1 MIFKECGIDGGSE
14 SMVNRFTSFLSRA
27 GMAPSLDFGDS
38 DSTPSASTSTSTST
52 PSPSTSSNPRR
63 LILLEDLPNVSHYPT
78 KLALRSA
85 LSQFLTSPRVTCPLV
100 LIVSEALTRPGNDG
114 VNEMIGGVV
123 GGGREESL
131 DSRGVCGLEVLQH
144 PACRE
149 IR

>member
-1 MIFKECGIDGGSE
+1 
-14 SMVNRFTSFLSRA
+14 MVNRFTSFLSRA
-27 GMAPSLDFGDS
+27 GMAPSLDFVDS
-38 DSTPSASTSTSTST
+38 SPSPASSSLTPSSSSSLSTL
-52 PSPSTSSNPRR
+52 SSNPRR
-63 LILLEDLPNVSHYPT
+63 LILLEDLPNISHYPT

-100 LIVSEALTRPGNDG
+100 LIVSEALTRPGSEG
-114 VNEMIGGVV
+114 VSEMIGGVV

-131 DSRGVCGLEVLQH
+131 DSRGVCGVEVLQH